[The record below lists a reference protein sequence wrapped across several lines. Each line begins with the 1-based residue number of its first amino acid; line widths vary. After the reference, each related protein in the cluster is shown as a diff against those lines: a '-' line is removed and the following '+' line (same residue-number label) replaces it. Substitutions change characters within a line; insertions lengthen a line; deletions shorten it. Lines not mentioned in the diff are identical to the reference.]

1 MSISIF
7 VIKLLDLWTATFF
20 SKLFLSSETKVK
32 LDYDSFDRIPKNFR
46 ITNEE
51 FNQMN
56 ASFFNFIFFY
66 SVQTINYGNEVH
78 VVAL

>member
-1 MSISIF
+1 M
-7 VIKLLDLWTATFF
+7 WTATYF
-20 SKLFLSSETKVK
+20 SKLFLNSETKVK
-32 LDYDSFDRIPKNFR
+32 LDYDWFDRIPKNFR

>member
-1 MSISIF
+1 M
-7 VIKLLDLWTATFF
+7 WTAKYF

-56 ASFFNFIFFY
+56 ASFFLFYFFY
-66 SVQTINYGNEVH
+66 SAQIINYGNEIH